1 MALKDLLYRCP
12 RCGHDPTEGKG
23 DRVHCPAC
31 RCRFSR
37 APAGARIVVEPAEE
51 TPKHVPAS
59 RLSEAIAER
68 GGPLAAA
75 RGEDGAIR
83 YESRV
88 EVRRGAAE
96 ETMRHGGE
104 VWGFYERLGVPEP
117 GLLRARSDALELES
131 EGAETTR
138 SRWNLLDLRAVQSS
152 SSSVQIFTATGE
164 LVHFRFLDD
173 SPVRWEALLHA
184 VLQDAYERDGRGRIL
199 EFQPRIAVR

>member
-1 MALKDLLYRCP
+1 MALRDLLYRCP

-23 DRVHCPAC
+23 DRVRCPAC
-31 RCRFSR
+31 GCRFSR
-37 APAGARIVVEPAEE
+37 ASSGARILVEATEE
-51 TPKHVPAS
+51 NPKHLPAR
-59 RLSEAIAER
+59 RLTEAIADR
-68 GGPLAAA
+68 GGPLTAA

-88 EVRRGAAE
+88 AVRRGEGE
-96 ETMRHGGE
+96 EAVRHGGD
-104 VWGFYERLGVPEP
+104 VWGFYERLGEPEG
-117 GLLRARSDALELES
+117 GLLRARNDALELES

-184 VLQDAYERDGRGRIL
+184 VLQDAYEREGKGRIL
-199 EFQPRIAVR
+199 EFQPRIVIR

>member
-1 MALKDLLYRCP
+1 MEA
-12 RCGHDPTEGKG
+12 TE
-23 DRVHCPAC
+23 
-31 RCRFSR
+31 
-37 APAGARIVVEPAEE
+37 EN
-51 TPKHVPAS
+51 PKHLPAR
-59 RLSEAIAER
+59 RLTEAIADR
-68 GGPLAAA
+68 GGPLTAA

-88 EVRRGAAE
+88 AVRRGEGE
-96 ETMRHGGE
+96 EAVRHGGD
-104 VWGFYERLGVPEP
+104 VWGFYERLGEPEG
-117 GLLRARSDALELES
+117 GLLRARNDALELES

-184 VLQDAYERDGRGRIL
+184 VLQDAYEREGKGRIL
-199 EFQPRIAVR
+199 EFQPRIVIR